1 MKKYYLQLISLMAA
15 LLFLS
20 CPFSNDIRLI
30 IRGDDMGFC
39 HEANVGC
46 ITSYQEG
53 IMTVVEVMVPCPA
66 FKEAAKMLREN
77 PGLDV
82 GIHLTMTSEWS
93 NLKWGSL
100 THAPSLVDSSGH
112 FFQEVWTYGEL
123 ETSQVFSEADWKLE
137 EVERELRAQID
148 TALAYIPHCS
158 HLSSHMAFHQAS
170 PLIMHLILNLAKE
183 YKLTSNLSWWPIK
196 EIDLFGDNW
205 TAEEK
210 IEHAVGVLENLEP
223 GRYIFVEHPGIDT
236 PAMRAIDDYMGVDTA
251 ISRDA
256 VTKAFTSE
264 KINEVIKK
272 RGIKLVRYGE

>member
-1 MKKYYLQLISLMAA
+1 MKIKILQLITL
-15 LLFLS
+15 LVILFLLS
-20 CPFSNDIRLI
+20 CSFGNDIRLI

-46 ITSYQEG
+46 ITSYREG

-66 FKEAAKMLREN
+66 FKEAARMLCEN

-93 NLKWGSL
+93 NLKWGPL
-100 THAPSLVDSSGH
+100 TYAPSLVDSNGH

-123 ETSQVFSEADWKLE
+123 DSSQVFSEADWKLE

-158 HLSSHMAFHQAS
+158 HLSSHMAFHRAS

-210 IEHAVGVLENLEP
+210 IERAVGVLENLRP

-236 PAMRAIDDYMGVDTA
+236 PVMRAIDGYMGVDTA
-251 ISRDA
+251 ISRDT
-256 VTKAFTSE
+256 VTKAFTSD
-264 KINEVIKK
+264 KLKDVIK
-272 RGIKLVRYGE
+272 RRNIKLISYLD